1 MDLVDQLLTFLLQ
14 TQNFKNYAIR
24 QEKDKS
30 IMLYKPV
37 IRLYSPDIRLHNSS
51 VSVKKW
57 IHIRQYHLNHCKQ
70 RLLRTSV
77 VNNNIVNLHKSQH
90 RMYLFNESMLAQIR
104 VFFFDIAL
112 NVCSLLEDLKDES
125 VN

>member
-14 TQNFKNYAIR
+14 MQNFKNYAIR
-24 QEKDKS
+24 QEKIKS

-57 IHIRQYHLNHCKQ
+57 IHIR
-70 RLLRTSV
+70 
-77 VNNNIVNLHKSQH
+77 
-90 RMYLFNESMLAQIR
+90 
-104 VFFFDIAL
+104 
-112 NVCSLLEDLKDES
+112 
-125 VN
+125 

>member
-14 TQNFKNYAIR
+14 MQNFKNYAIR
-24 QEKDKS
+24 QEKIKS

-70 RLLRTSV
+70 RLFRTSV
-77 VNNNIVNLHKSQH
+77 VNNNIVNSHKSQD
-90 RMYLFNESMLAQIR
+90 RMYVFNESMLAQIR
-104 VFFFDIAL
+104 VFFFNIAL
-112 NVCSLLEDLKDES
+112 NVWCLLEDLKDES
-125 VN
+125 FN